1 MPSPHNRWVW
11 GHFPAL
17 SPNPAQTAPGAQSH
31 SPDGS
36 TDGFMPQPHGRL
48 PETKLVSRLPSQCCP
63 RRAVTPPPR
72 PPGGPAGSFLLYSVS
87 CFPGSREEE
96 RARFPPSPALCRCSV
111 HRDRRR
117 CPPPPPPARG
127 ALPPRGRRHGPT
139 WSRGAPARER
149 PSGRGAAALSR
160 RFVPQHPRS
169 ARYSAQLSG
178 PAVPIPG

>member
-63 RRAVTPPPR
+63 RRAVTPPPDPQGGR
-72 PPGGPAGSFLLYSVS
+72 PGAFCFIPFLVFPAAEKRSAPASRRAPRFVAAPFTGTAGGA
-87 CFPGSREEE
+87 
-96 RARFPPSPALCRCSV
+96 
-111 HRDRRR
+111 
-117 CPPPPPPARG
+117 PPPPPARG